1 MTRDEALVE
10 YTTRYEGLLKPLAVK
25 LEDLLRDHLE
35 GVSHIDRISARAK
48 SPQRFAD
55 KAFKVLEDGNL
66 KYSHPFEQVQDLI
79 GVRVIVFYKQ
89 DVDVV
94 SKIIEKYFTRIER
107 RDVVPDSESSF
118 GYVGKHFILTVPA
131 DVIADEADN
140 SVLPKFFE
148 LQIKTL
154 FQHAWSEAN
163 HDLAYKPENELSSQ
177 QNRLIAFTAAQAWG
191 ADHHFAQLH
200 AELNGALPIPD

>member
-1 MTRDEALVE
+1 MTRDEALLE

-25 LEDLLRDHLE
+25 LEYLLRDHLE
-35 GVSHIDRISARAK
+35 GVSHIDRIGARAK
-48 SPQRFAD
+48 LPQRFAD
-55 KAFKVLEDGNL
+55 KAVKVLEDGTL

-79 GVRVIVFYKQ
+79 GVRVVVFYKQ

-94 SKIIEKYFTRIER
+94 SKIVEKYFTRIEKR
-107 RDVVPDSESSF
+107 EVVPDSESSF

-131 DVIADEADN
+131 DVIADDADT
-140 SVLPKFFE
+140 SRLPKFFE

-163 HDLAYKPENELSSQ
+163 HDLAYKPENVLSSQ
-177 QNRLIAFTAAQAWG
+177 QTRLIAFTAAQAWG

-200 AELNGALPIPD
+200 AELNGAPPASD